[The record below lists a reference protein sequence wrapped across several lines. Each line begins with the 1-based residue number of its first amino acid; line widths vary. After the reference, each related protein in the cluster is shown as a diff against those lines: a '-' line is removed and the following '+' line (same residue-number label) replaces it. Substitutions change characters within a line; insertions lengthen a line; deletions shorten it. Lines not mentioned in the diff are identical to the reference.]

1 MARQS
6 QINPVSQEELL
17 RALTAGQGGI
27 DTSAAVE
34 GVVRGTDLAST
45 ILKNKQAQEDR
56 VRALQEKIAA
66 AKRERDYQKKASLAN
81 PDIANEI
88 GFIPKESAESILKG
102 RLQGQSDEAKLAR
115 ARERAEA
122 PDKVKQLFQLEDG
135 RTVGVTY
142 GGEIR
147 PINVPGGDKLN
158 PMTKTLPAEQ
168 VEKGA
173 GFESM
178 SDLLN
183 RIRQDITD
191 PKTGALSE
199 EGKGL
204 LGPLDV
210 PTNTAKS
217 FTPKADPLATQFYQK
232 VQDLKNQIIYLRSG
246 KQINEEEYKRLRASL
261 PSEYRDES
269 VFLSDLANFE
279 KTFKDVAAKRQAAF
293 QQAGYRVP
301 GATPAQTP
309 GQTAQPRQF
318 RVISR
323 RPSGS

>member
-27 DTSAAVE
+27 DTSAAVQ

-147 PINVPGGDKLN
+147 PINVPGDSKLN

-168 VEKGA
+168 VEKTGT
-173 GFESM
+173 FEAM
-178 SDLLN
+178 NDLIT
-183 RIRQDITD
+183 RIKADIVD
-191 PKTGALSE
+191 PKTGQLSE
-199 EGKGL
+199 SGKSF
-204 LGPLDV
+204 LGPLDA
-210 PTNTAKS
+210 PSQIAKAY
-217 FTPKADPLATQFYQK
+217 TPKADPVASNFHQK
-232 VQDLKNQIIYLRSG
+232 LQDLKNQIIYLRSG

-269 VFLSDLANFE
+269 IFLTNLDNFE
-279 KTFKDVAAKRQAAF
+279 KTFKDVMAKRQQAF
-293 QQAGYRVP
+293 QQAGYKVP
-301 GATPAQTP
+301 GAPAQIP